1 MNESKYEY
9 KPVELSESAV
19 ASIQLKQGQTGV
31 IYRVDLYR
39 DGDYFRGRPDVK
51 QWMRIDY
58 RLPLESARAF
68 RLFSDS
74 SKTIPATLEECTE
87 EHLELLNSIEFKGGQ
102 KLPLEELKQI
112 QSLQVELKSSRDK
125 YRGN

>member
-74 SKTIPATLEECTE
+74 SKTIPPP
-87 EHLELLNSIEFKGGQ
+87 F
-102 KLPLEELKQI
+102 
-112 QSLQVELKSSRDK
+112 
-125 YRGN
+125 